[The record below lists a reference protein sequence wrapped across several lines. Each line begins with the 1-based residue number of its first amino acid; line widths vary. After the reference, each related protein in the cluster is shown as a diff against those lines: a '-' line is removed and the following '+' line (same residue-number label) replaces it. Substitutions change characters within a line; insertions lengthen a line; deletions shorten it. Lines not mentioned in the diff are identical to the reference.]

1 MSLHEFGGSGGS
13 NATILAQVVP
23 QGKVAAAHLEP
34 EMIRHIHQKAM
45 VGGSEKANLLP
56 YQVFLVFREES

>member
-1 MSLHEFGGSGGS
+1 M
-13 NATILAQVVP
+13 NLAEAVARMQP
-23 QGKVAAAHLEP
+23 SWRRWCRRGRLAAAHLEP
-34 EMIRHIHQKAM
+34 EMIKHIHQKAM